1 MDESPSKKPTSSKV
15 IDSLHGEIDQ
25 LKEELENVKTSNNNY
40 KKKYE
45 LANKKNELY
54 IDQLANA
61 KHENDMINALLKRK
75 ERRIL
80 DLETEHGDLI
90 SNNDQ
95 LKMNNKN
102 MKIRCDNLQEL
113 SASSTAEFERL
124 KIAYDALTA
133 SQLEYKRHYESE
145 VLKLNENFK
154 KFKLEYLNK
163 YEQLVA
169 NFNNNDKD
177 VDTLLDG
184 LTNKRKTLDNLY
196 FNKNKSILELLTK
209 LASLSKIHG
218 QDTKQILQDNL
229 DNLLLLREKY
239 PDLVL
244 KINEYNQKQQDQP
257 KDQNGS
263 IPVAKPEINLDEI
276 LADSTEAINSN
287 SSFDEEATLIEEPK
301 LSRQNTLKSKN
312 KKKKHQFPNNNHSNN
327 HDNKFEKARTPTPPS
342 NNINENKPKFRNNN
356 NNNNNSSKR
365 RSMYG
370 NNNYSHSH
378 SHSQAHS
385 NSHPQPGHSR
395 NNSSHTN
402 FKRDIPINT

>member
-378 SHSQAHS
+378 SHSQSHS